1 VCIEDAYRYAQTRET
16 FGKPL
21 LANQTIRSKFSAA
34 GRRVEAA
41 QALMEQLVYAH
52 GTAMREGREA
62 YLGGQFANLKVF
74 AGQTLEFVNREAQQT
89 MGGLGYSRGGRGG
102 RVEQISRD
110 LRVMVVGGG
119 SEEILADLAVAQ
131 EVRAL
136 AKL

>member
-1 VCIEDAYRYAQTRET
+1 
-16 FGKPL
+16 
-21 LANQTIRSKFSAA
+21 
-34 GRRVEAA
+34 
-41 QALMEQLVYAH
+41 MEQLVYAH
-52 GTAMREGREA
+52 ETTLRDGQDA
-62 YLGGQFANLKVF
+62 YLGGQFANLKVL

-89 MGGLGYSRGGRGG
+89 MGGVAYARGGRGA